1 MIFNLLFNSIYLH
14 IIIEFFVYTNTI
26 MEYKSS
32 LNELI
37 LPEYGRNVQK
47 LVENAV
53 LIEDKE
59 EREKYVEKIINL
71 MGRMYPYLRDLR
83 DFKHKLWDH
92 LVIMSNFKLEVDS
105 PYPKP
110 DSTTFSEK
118 PESIPYKTKGYK
130 YKHFGRNIVD
140 MLNYAA
146 GLEDGEEKVLLT
158 ALLANH
164 MKKLYLTWS
173 KDIVA
178 DDFIFQKISELTNGK
193 LEVAKDIVLSDSN
206 KLVNK
211 QQQQQR
217 KKRKWK

>member
-1 MIFNLLFNSIYLH
+1 
-14 IIIEFFVYTNTI
+14 

-32 LNELI
+32 LNKLI

-53 LIEDKE
+53 QIEDKS
-59 EREKYVEKIINL
+59 ERDKYVEKIITL

-110 DSTTFSEK
+110 DSNTFSEE
-118 PESIPYKTKGYK
+118 PEKIPYRSKNFK
-130 YKHFGRNIVD
+130 YKHFGRNITD

-146 GLEDGEEKVLLT
+146 DLKDKEEKELLT

-164 MKKLYLTWS
+164 MKKLFLTWS

-193 LEVAKDIVLSDSN
+193 LEISKDIILSDSH

>member
-1 MIFNLLFNSIYLH
+1 
-14 IIIEFFVYTNTI
+14 

-32 LNELI
+32 LNKLI

-53 LIEDKE
+53 VIEDKE
-59 EREKYVEKIINL
+59 EREKYVDKIINL

-92 LVIMSNFKLEVDS
+92 LVIMSDFKLDVDS

-110 DSTTFSEK
+110 ETSTFSGEPEK
-118 PESIPYKTKGYK
+118 IPYKSKRIK
-130 YKHFGRNIVD
+130 YKHFGKNIAN

-146 GLEDGEEKVLLT
+146 DLEDGEEKTLLT

-173 KDIVA
+173 KDIVT
-178 DDFIFQKISELTNGK
+178 DNFIFHKINELTDGK
-193 LEVAKDIVLSDSN
+193 LTVNEDIILSDSN

-211 QQQQQR
+211 HHQQR
-217 KKRKWK
+217 KPRKPMKRK

>member
-1 MIFNLLFNSIYLH
+1 
-14 IIIEFFVYTNTI
+14 

-32 LNELI
+32 LNKLI

-53 LIEDKE
+53 QIEDKE
-59 EREKYVEKIINL
+59 EREKYVEKIITL

-110 DSTTFSEK
+110 DTTTFSEE
-118 PESIPYKTKGYK
+118 PEKIPYRSKNFK
-130 YKHFGRNIVD
+130 YKHFGRNIID

-146 GLEDGEEKVLLT
+146 DLKDEEEKALLT

-164 MKKLYLTWS
+164 MKKLFLTWS

-178 DDFIFQKISELTNGK
+178 DDFIFQKISELTKGN
-193 LEVAKDIVLSDSN
+193 LEISKDIILSDSH

>member
-1 MIFNLLFNSIYLH
+1 
-14 IIIEFFVYTNTI
+14 

-32 LNELI
+32 LNKLI
-37 LPEYGRNVQK
+37 LPEYGRNIQK

-53 LIEDKE
+53 QIEDKA
-59 EREKYVEKIINL
+59 EREKYVEKIITL

-92 LVIMSNFKLEVDS
+92 LVIMSNFKLEDDS

-110 DSTTFSEK
+110 ATTTFSEE
-118 PESIPYKTKGYK
+118 PEKIPYRSKNFK
-130 YKHFGRNIVD
+130 YKHFGRNIID

-146 GLEDGEEKVLLT
+146 DLKDEEEKVLLT

-164 MKKLYLTWS
+164 MKKLFLTWS

-178 DDFIFQKISELTNGK
+178 DDFIFEKISELSKGK
-193 LEVAKDIVLSDSN
+193 LEVSKDIILSDSN
-206 KLVNK
+206 RLVNK
-211 QQQQQR
+211 QSQQQR

>member
-1 MIFNLLFNSIYLH
+1 
-14 IIIEFFVYTNTI
+14 

-53 LIEDKE
+53 LIENEE

-92 LVIMSNFKLEVDS
+92 LVIMSSFKLEVDS

-110 DSTTFSEK
+110 DSATFSEE
-118 PESIPYKTKGYK
+118 PEKISYKSKTYK

-146 GLEDGEEKVLLT
+146 GLEEGEEKVLLT

-173 KDIVA
+173 KDVVA
-178 DDFIFQKISELTNGK
+178 DDFIFQKISELTKGK
-193 LEVAKDIVLSDSN
+193 LEVSKEIILSDSN
-206 KLVNK
+206 KLVNRP
-211 QQQQQR
+211 QQQQR
-217 KKRKWK
+217 KKRKRK

>member
-1 MIFNLLFNSIYLH
+1 
-14 IIIEFFVYTNTI
+14 
-26 MEYKSS
+26 MEYNSS
-32 LNELI
+32 LNKLI

-53 LIEDKE
+53 VIEDKE
-59 EREKYVEKIINL
+59 EREKYVDKIINL

-92 LVIMSNFKLEVDS
+92 LVIMSDFKLEVDS

-110 DSTTFSEK
+110 ETSTFSGK
-118 PESIPYKTKGYK
+118 PEKIPYKSKRIK
-130 YKHFGRNIVD
+130 YKHFGKNIAN

-146 GLEDGEEKVLLT
+146 DLEDGEEKTLLT

-173 KDIVA
+173 KDIVT
-178 DDFIFQKISELTNGK
+178 DNFIFHKINELTDGK
-193 LEVAKDIVLSDSN
+193 LTVTEDIILSDSH

-211 QQQQQR
+211 HHQQR
-217 KKRKWK
+217 KPRKPMKRK

>member
-1 MIFNLLFNSIYLH
+1 
-14 IIIEFFVYTNTI
+14 

-32 LNELI
+32 LNKLI

-53 LIEDKE
+53 QIEDKE
-59 EREKYVEKIINL
+59 EREKYVEKIITL

-110 DSTTFSEK
+110 DTTTFSGEPEK
-118 PESIPYKTKGYK
+118 IPYRSKNFK
-130 YKHFGRNIVD
+130 YKHFGRNIID

-146 GLEDGEEKVLLT
+146 DLKDEEEKALLT

-164 MKKLYLTWS
+164 MKKLFLTWS

-178 DDFIFQKISELTNGK
+178 DDFIFQKISELTKGN
-193 LEVAKDIVLSDSN
+193 LEISKDIILSDSH

>member
-1 MIFNLLFNSIYLH
+1 
-14 IIIEFFVYTNTI
+14 

-92 LVIMSNFKLEVDS
+92 LVIMSSFKLEVDS

-110 DSTTFSEK
+110 DSATFSEE
-118 PESIPYKTKGYK
+118 PEKISYKSKTYK

-146 GLEDGEEKVLLT
+146 GLEEGEEKVLLT

-173 KDIVA
+173 KDVVA
-178 DDFIFQKISELTNGK
+178 DDFIFQKISELTKGK
-193 LEVAKDIVLSDSN
+193 LEVSKEIILSDSN
-206 KLVNK
+206 KLVNRP
-211 QQQQQR
+211 QQQQR
-217 KKRKWK
+217 KKRKRK